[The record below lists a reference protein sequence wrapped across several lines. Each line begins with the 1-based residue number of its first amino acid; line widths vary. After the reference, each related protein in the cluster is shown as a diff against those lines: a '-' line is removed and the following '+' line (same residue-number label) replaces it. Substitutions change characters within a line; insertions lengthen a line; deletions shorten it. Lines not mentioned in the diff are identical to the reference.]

1 MILIAAMAATVI
13 IPLSMAPAG
22 ATGSVGAGNS
32 GCKANDPTT
41 GFHPGAE
48 IGWYP
53 AWPGS
58 QSAFRA
64 ACVFDS
70 ATGTS
75 VVSSKFT
82 IHDARNVEYHDGAA
96 RTVTVAAP
104 GVAANAAAGTCVPL
118 VDTTGIGAWVNH
130 PISGGTFSS
139 TLAVTMLQARTF
151 ETAVDPTGP
160 CTPGI
165 TLNLAAGGL
174 GIPAGTVLRIDN
186 TNSRS
191 TALTG
196 CATTT
201 GGSAALTDLCANFE
215 GPWSGAAVA
224 ETGDIGGSNVPDY
237 ATYTATG
244 PTTATMSAVATNV
257 VAHGVNEA
265 ITYRGAVLTSTTR
278 TLNDATCNAATP
290 TIVTSTAGF
299 FNANDV
305 GLPFYGFGAGAG
317 GGYYITAI
325 TVGPPSTATVT
336 NAGGAP
342 LPGCPVATATAVT
355 VGDPSVTAPL
365 DDQGVL
371 QQTVQLDLKPA
382 FVAGSNDCALDEAEG
397 FGIVGKWRNPGPG
410 PLPNGFFTSV
420 PFAVQPA
427 NSKAIG
433 EILFTT
439 SVVSYAAF
447 VVEREATSPALV
459 PAEPSVPNQHHYD
472 IVFPNVPTSL
482 ALCASATS
490 PGLGFSIGINST
502 TVSQA
507 GLASGLGKPG
517 TAQLRNT
524 NPIPAPAAVNTTAYV
539 YDDNNPRLWV
549 PASRF
554 NRLCALP
561 AGTPSVNFVCG
572 DG

>member
-1 MILIAAMAATVI
+1 
-13 IPLSMAPAG
+13 
-22 ATGSVGAGNS
+22 
-32 GCKANDPTT
+32 
-41 GFHPGAE
+41 
-48 IGWYP
+48 
-53 AWPGS
+53 
-58 QSAFRA
+58 
-64 ACVFDS
+64 
-70 ATGTS
+70 
-75 VVSSKFT
+75 VSSKFT

-104 GVAANAAAGTCVPL
+104 GVAASAPAGTCVPL
-118 VDTTGIGAWVNH
+118 VDTTAIGAWVNH
-130 PISGGTFSS
+130 PTTGGTFSS
-139 TLAVTMLQARTF
+139 TLANTMLQARSF
-151 ETAVDPTGP
+151 ETAVDPGG
-160 CTPGI
+160 CAPGI
-165 TLNLAAGGL
+165 TLNLALGGL
-174 GIPAGTVLRIDN
+174 GLPTGTVLRIDN
-186 TNSRS
+186 TDSRS

-201 GGSAALTDLCANFE
+201 GGSNLLTDNCANFAL
-215 GPWSGAAVA
+215 G
-224 ETGDIGGSNVPDY
+224 ETGDIGGSNIPDY
-237 ATYTATG
+237 ATYTATSA
-244 PTTATMSAVATNV
+244 TTATMSANATNV

-278 TLNDATCNAATP
+278 TINDATCNGATP
-290 TIVTSTAGF
+290 TVVTSAAGF

-317 GGYYITAI
+317 AGYYITAT

-336 NAGGAP
+336 NAGGAA
-342 LPGCPVATATAVT
+342 LPGCPATASTVT

-410 PLPNGFFTSV
+410 PLPNGFFSSV
-420 PFAVQPA
+420 PFAVQPP

-439 SVVSYAAF
+439 SVVSYAAY
-447 VVEREATSPALV
+447 VVEREPTSPALV

-507 GLASGLGKPG
+507 ALPSGLGKPG

-524 NPIPAPAAVNTTAYV
+524 NPIAAPAAVNTTAYV

-561 AGTPSVNFVCG
+561 LGTPTVNFVCG